1 MFTSRQRIYSRV
13 KEMMID
19 GEPPVLIGD
28 SQEEIKRFESAIIGQ
43 SDADLRIVYSVE
55 KIIDIL
61 SEDMTREEAQEF
73 YEYNILGAYMGEMT
87 PIYVSEH
94 DSIYDFTLPD

>member
-1 MFTSRQRIYSRV
+1 
-13 KEMMID
+13 MMID
-19 GEPPVLIGD
+19 GELPMLIGSTQAD
-28 SQEEIKRFESAIIGQ
+28 IKKYEQAIIGQ
-43 SDADLRIVYSVE
+43 DDASLRIVYSRD

-61 SEDMTREEAQEF
+61 AEEMTHEEAVEF

-94 DSIYDFTLPD
+94 GSINHFTIPD

>member
-1 MFTSRQRIYSRV
+1 MFTGRQRIYSRV
-13 KEMMID
+13 KKMMTD
-19 GEPPVLIGD
+19 GELPLLIGG

>member
-1 MFTSRQRIYSRV
+1 MITSG
-13 KEMMID
+13 EM
-19 GEPPVLIGD
+19 PLLIGG
-28 SQEEIKRFESAIIGQ
+28 SQEEIKRFEPAIIGP

>member
-1 MFTSRQRIYSRV
+1 
-13 KEMMID
+13 MMVD
-19 GEPPVLIGD
+19 GELPWLIG
-28 SQEEIKRFESAIIGQ
+28 STQAEIKKYEQAIIGQ
-43 SDADLRIVYSVE
+43 DDASLRVVYSRD

-61 SEDMTREEAQEF
+61 AEEMTPEEAVEF

-94 DSIYDFTLPD
+94 GSINDFTIPD

>member
-1 MFTSRQRIYSRV
+1 
-13 KEMMID
+13 MMID
-19 GEPPVLIGD
+19 GEPPVLIGG

-61 SEDMTREEAQEF
+61 SEDMTREPAQEF